1 MTDQT
6 ATAPEDITFEAGYAE
21 LKDIVAQLGT
31 DGVPVHEAF
40 EGLRRGRG
48 LEKSLRA
55 YLAEREGELTEIEA
69 GKGLPEF
76 NIVAPSG
83 SAPALAVSSDDFAP
97 APIDDFAPVPPA
109 PAPAPARQTASQ
121 DDDIPF

>member
-1 MTDQT
+1 MSDQT
-6 ATAPEDITFEAGYAE
+6 TTEPEDIIFEAGYAE
-21 LKDIVAQLGT
+21 LKDIVAHLGT

-55 YLAEREGELTEIEA
+55 YLAAREGELTEIEA
-69 GKGLPEF
+69 GKGLPGF
-76 NIVAPSG
+76 NIVAPSSAAAATSPTPSDD
-83 SAPALAVSSDDFAP
+83 SAPASDDFAS
-97 APIDDFAPVPPA
+97 VPPA
-109 PAPAPARQTASQ
+109 PPRQTSAA

>member
-1 MTDQT
+1 MSDQT
-6 ATAPEDITFEAGYAE
+6 TTPPEDITFEAGYDE
-21 LKDIVAQLGT
+21 LKNIVGHLGT
-31 DGVPVHEAF
+31 EGVPVHEAF

-76 NIVAPSG
+76 NIVAPSATPAA
-83 SAPALAVSSDDFAP
+83 APAVSTDDFAPAATDDFAP
-97 APIDDFAPVPPA
+97 APVARRQDPA
-109 PAPAPARQTASQ
+109 P

>member
-1 MTDQT
+1 MSDQT
-6 ATAPEDITFEAGYAE
+6 TTQPEDITFEAGYDE
-21 LKDIVAQLGT
+21 LKDIVAHLGT

-55 YLAEREGELTEIEA
+55 YLAQREGELTEIEA

-83 SAPALAVSSDDFAP
+83 AAPAPTVSTDDFAP
-97 APIDDFAPVPPA
+97 APADDFAPAPPRQASA
-109 PAPAPARQTASQ
+109 P